1 MSDVFLKAFSLIFFI
16 FLGYFFKRIGLVKQ
30 SEFTLLSRIV
40 LKLTLPCAV
49 IVNLNGAHF
58 AMSMLLL
65 TLFGIVCGVILM
77 ICGYFF
83 YAKRGNTWQSFGLLN
98 MAGYNIGNFAMPF
111 IQGFLGTAGMM
122 AVGLFDIGNS
132 VIVLGGSYSIAG
144 IVHNKNKVH
153 TVKAV
158 VRRIGGNMLT
168 SIPFLSYLLMGILA
182 VIGISIPAPVISVA
196 QIGANANPFLSM
208 FMLGVAFRTDSL
220 QEKGKEI
227 AGFLAVRFGIS
238 ILLAVCFWFFT
249 PFVREVREALVLL
262 VLAPIGSAAPPFT
275 ALLQE
280 DYTLAG
286 TINSLSVLVSIVL
299 MLVAVHL
306 L

>member
-1 MSDVFLKAFSLIFFI
+1 M
-16 FLGYFFKRIGLVKQ
+16 
-30 SEFTLLSRIV
+30 

-58 AMSMLLL
+58 ALSMLLL
-65 TLFGIVCGVILM
+65 VLFGIGCGVVLM
-77 ICGYFF
+77 ICGYSF
-83 YAKRGNTWQSFGLLN
+83 YRKRGSTWQSFGLLN

-111 IQGFLGTAGMM
+111 IQSFLGSVGMM

-144 IVHNKNKVH
+144 IVRNKNQIKSAKSVL
-153 TVKAV
+153 
-158 VRRIGGNMLT
+158 RRIGHNMMT

-220 QEKGKEI
+220 KEKGREI
-227 AGFLAVRFGIS
+227 AGFLTVRFGVS
-238 ILLAVCFWFFT
+238 ILLALLFWFLL
-249 PFVREVREALVLL
+249 PFPTEVREALVLL

-299 MLVAVHL
+299 MLLAVHL
-306 L
+306 F